1 MATVPAAA
9 TNRPGLPAECHWFKG
24 LRYVGVAAAIII
36 AASAVVVH
44 LTLPSGPSRIV
55 ADVNDDPGRLD
66 LIDHNRPLSRDMN
79 VYDNNAVP

>member
-9 TNRPGLPAECHWFKG
+9 TDRADLRAGRHRFRG

-36 AASAVVVH
+36 AASVIVAR
-44 LTLPSGPSRIV
+44 LTLLGGPSRIV
-55 ADVNDDPGRLD
+55 ADINDDSGRLD
-66 LIDHNRPLSRDMN
+66 LIDHNRPLPHDIN